1 MAFCELLLTTG
12 AKLHRSKYDYKPNL
26 GTALVAV
33 TVCTLTGHGAFL
45 REASLLNY
53 GFWFP
58 RQHREDALTP
68 CFLLTVHHTCSALT
82 KTSVLH
88 ATWNFLSVLCS
99 NVSFQ
104 GLPCPVYGKGRNS
117 AYWLRCPY
125 ISHLVLEPPCFPQL
139 GYKVNFQLVY
149 RCPIK
154 FLTRSPWMRVAL
166 FAQAAGGGQCEK
178 ELILSHWLPCADC
191 LIYPYLINYSLP

>member
-1 MAFCELLLTTG
+1 MTD

-33 TVCTLTGHGAFL
+33 TVYTLTGHGAFL

-53 GFWFP
+53 DFWFP

-68 CFLLTVHHTCSALT
+68 CFLLIVHHTCSALT

-88 ATWNFLSVLCS
+88 AMWNFLSVLCS

-117 AYWLRCPY
+117 AYWRRCPY
-125 ISHLVLEPPCFPQL
+125 ILHLVLEPPWFPPL

-149 RCPIK
+149 RCPTK
-154 FLTRSPWMRVAL
+154 FLTRSPWMRVAT
-166 FAQAAGGGQCEK
+166 QAAGGGQCEK

-191 LIYPYLINYSLP
+191 LKSSIFN